1 MTNNISLYASSL
13 CSQLWK
19 RNCKFFSLI
28 STSEDS
34 GNHAIEVTFRFDSD
48 CLNPLLRRTQS
59 FTLYGDYKPRTI
71 SSRLPLCLE
80 FGKD

>member
-19 RNCKFFSLI
+19 RNCKFFLLI

-34 GNHAIEVTFRFDSD
+34 GNHAIKMTFRFDSD
-48 CLNPLLRRTQS
+48 RLDRLLRRKVLLMEIMNREL
-59 FTLYGDYKPRTI
+59 FPRVFH
-71 SSRLPLCLE
+71 CV
-80 FGKD
+80 